1 MIYNIRYNVF
11 IRRIYVT
18 LCDLVKTLETD
29 EFLYLH
35 FNSIDNKNLSELIE
49 EYYNKSILK
58 VKRDIDGIHVYFE
71 VKDDNCNWFKQW
83 TV

>member
-1 MIYNIRYNVF
+1 M
-11 IRRIYVT
+11 T
-18 LCDLVKTLETD
+18 LCELVKTLRTD

-58 VKRDIDGIHVYFE
+58 IKRDIDGIHVFWS
-71 VKDDNCNWFKQW
+71 KR
-83 TV
+83 